1 MSILSGF
8 FKTIKYRMT
17 DQGYKWQSEKTSS
30 QTVVMGDGTDNTDT
44 AEKRFGAIKG
54 LTSSTSVTDTGYA
67 LDATIGK
74 KHEDSIAALNQ
85 SLSFKVNTND
95 SRLSDART
103 PTAHTHDD
111 RYYTESEINSKL
123 NKYGLSSTPV
133 SGVVKFSSST
143 TFTPMGNNYYF
154 AFGLLVVVLLSFTL
168 NSPKI
173 VKGNVICRLD
183 NITELFATSNV
194 GILNV
199 NTQAIY
205 PIYTDGNSLLAGGD
219 IPQGLYYATIP
230 LFIA

>member
-85 SLSFKVNTND
+85 SLDVKNITSGVKNLTDESTGIDYILKISGNIAFFSCTVHNFRKANSGWANIIQLPSELIPSTIKQAP
-95 SRLSDART
+95 LGMCSDGQIIR
-103 PTAHTHDD
+103 
-111 RYYTESEINSKL
+111 
-123 NKYGLSSTPV
+123 V
-133 SGVVKFSSST
+133 SGVGIQMYGTHTNKEDVA
-143 TFTPMGNNYYF
+143 FT
-154 AFGLLVVVLLSFTL
+154 
-168 NSPKI
+168 
-173 VKGNVICRLD
+173 
-183 NITELFATSNV
+183 
-194 GILNV
+194 V
-199 NTQAIY
+199 NW
-205 PIYTDGNSLLAGGD
+205 
-219 IPQGLYYATIP
+219 
-230 LFIA
+230 FIK